1 MNLRYNKR
9 NMKNRKLFFEISDYL
24 KVPEIIVITGMRR
37 VGKSTLLQMLFDSIE
52 GKNKLLFDIDNPL
65 DRALFEEKDFSN
77 IIHNLADLGLNKKER
92 MYLFLDE
99 IQSFPEIVKA
109 LKYLYDH
116 NGIKII
122 VTGSS
127 SFYLKNLFPESLS
140 GRKIEFELYP
150 LDFDEFLYFKGISE
164 LSKDKDKGTF
174 KKKSEFVYQKLIK
187 HYDEYLNYGG
197 FPQVVLAEGADL
209 KKKYL
214 RDIFKSYFQT
224 DLLQLS
230 NIRNISH
237 LRDLI
242 ILLTSRIGN
251 KINVSRLS
259 SELEINRETVYNYL
273 AFLSGS
279 YFFHFVN
286 RFGKNQGK
294 EVSSTRKV
302 YICDNGIANEIAKL
316 TEGQLLENAVFLNI
330 RNYGKLQYY
339 HDKDQKEIDFIL
351 PEIEYAIEIKR
362 TAIEKDVKALK
373 SFASRIELKNTVV
386 ISYNYSTF
394 EGVIEACGM

>member
-1 MNLRYNKR
+1 
-9 NMKNRKLFFEISDYL
+9 MKNRKLFFEISDYL

-37 VGKSTLLQMLFDSIE
+37 VGKSSLLKMIFDSID
-52 GKNKLLFDIDNPL
+52 GKNKILFDIDNPL
-65 DRALFEEKDFSN
+65 DRALFEEKDFNN
-77 IIHNLADLGLNKKER
+77 IIHNLADLGLDKKER

-116 NGIKII
+116 YEIKII

-150 LDFDEFLYFKGISE
+150 LDFDEFLYFKGISG
-164 LSKDKDKGTF
+164 LTKDKDKGTF
-174 KKKSEFVYQKLIK
+174 KKKSEIIYQKLIK

-197 FPQVVLAEGADL
+197 FPQVVLAEGSEL

-214 RDIFKSYFQT
+214 RDIFRSYFQT

-242 ILLTSRIGN
+242 ILLASRIGN
-251 KINVSRLS
+251 KIDVSRLS
-259 SELEINRETVYNYL
+259 SELGINRETVYNYL

-279 YFFHFVN
+279 YFFHFIN
-286 RFGKNQGK
+286 RYGKNQGK

-316 TEGQLLENAVFLNI
+316 TEGQNLENAVFLNI
-330 RNYGKLQYY
+330 RKYGTLQYY
-339 HDKDQKEIDFIL
+339 HDKEQKEIDFIL
-351 PEIEYAIEIKR
+351 PDSGYAIEVKR
-362 TAIEKDVKALK
+362 TAIEKDVRSLK
-373 SFASRIELKNTVV
+373 SFAGRIGIINSVV
-386 ISYNYSTF
+386 ISYNYSAID
-394 EGVIEACGM
+394 GVVEACGV